1 MNDCL
6 ATEVP
11 HRTRTLA
18 LAAVLH
24 TFTHLYQMALIPLY
38 LPVQKFFGR
47 AEVDD
52 ATLLVTAM
60 LVAYFLPSY
69 TMGVLADRFS
79 RKKLL
84 TCGLTVNAL
93 GFVGLAL
100 APNYATAL
108 ACVIVAGLGG
118 SFFHPAA
125 TALIAQL
132 YPGRAGR
139 ALGFLGIG
147 ASVGFF
153 IGPLYAGLRAAQT
166 GRWQTP
172 VLELGILGLV
182 AAGLFAWLAED
193 HGDKAAR
200 DAVSLSPQR
209 GEGRGEGW
217 EQADASPASESGEQ
231 HHPSPSIPLPVEG
244 RGKPATSPEPMFPTP
259 ALWLMF
265 LSAAFIFLLRD
276 FTGSSMSTVGSLF
289 LQKARGFTLA
299 QTGWAISLIFIAS
312 AVSNPLFGHFS
323 DGSRLRWAAG
333 LIIISAVLVAAFPH
347 VPREFVIPTLA
358 IYGFIFMASY
368 PIVEAALMEAVPD
381 SVRGR
386 VFGLFITIGG
396 LLGNL
401 SHYIVGH
408 WVQTF
413 GAGANE
419 VATYFPLY
427 NWLAVFL
434 LLSLAGLPC
443 LRALQKRERLV
454 ESHSAHPP
462 FHTPIK

>member
-1 MNDCL
+1 
-6 ATEVP
+6 
-11 HRTRTLA
+11 
-18 LAAVLH
+18 
-24 TFTHLYQMALIPLY
+24 
-38 LPVQKFFGR
+38 
-47 AEVDD
+47 
-52 ATLLVTAM
+52 
-60 LVAYFLPSY
+60 
-69 TMGVLADRFS
+69 
-79 RKKLL
+79 
-84 TCGLTVNAL
+84 
-93 GFVGLAL
+93 
-100 APNYATAL
+100 
-108 ACVIVAGLGG
+108 
-118 SFFHPAA
+118 
-125 TALIAQL
+125 
-132 YPGRAGR
+132 
-139 ALGFLGIG
+139 
-147 ASVGFF
+147 
-153 IGPLYAGLRAAQT
+153 
-166 GRWQTP
+166 
-172 VLELGILGLV
+172 
-182 AAGLFAWLAED
+182 
-193 HGDKAAR
+193 
-200 DAVSLSPQR
+200 
-209 GEGRGEGW
+209 
-217 EQADASPASESGEQ
+217 
-231 HHPSPSIPLPVEG
+231 
-244 RGKPATSPEPMFPTP
+244 MFPTP

-333 LIIISAVLVAAFPH
+333 LIIISAALVAVFPH
-347 VPREFVIPTLA
+347 VPRALIVPTLA
-358 IYGFIFMASY
+358 AYGFVLLASY

-413 GAGANE
+413 GAGACE

-427 NWLAVFL
+427 NWLAFFL

-454 ESHSAHPP
+454 ESHAAHPP
-462 FHTPIK
+462 LHTAIK